1 MFYSFLRQSVRLSN
15 SLRFLFLDNLC
26 YSCTCLAPPRLAF
39 QLFAGQTIQ
48 LLYFCTKNKVVVV
61 VVVVTT
67 EQVEGIA
74 KPAVQNTQIMLH

>member
-1 MFYSFLRQSVRLSN
+1 MYLS
-15 SLRFLFLDNLC
+15 C
-26 YSCTCLAPPRLAF
+26 PPRLAF

-67 EQVEGIA
+67 EQVQGIA
-74 KPAVQNTQIMLH
+74 KPAVNYVVLNRAKTKPGILSLLGEGQKANTVILWQAG